1 MAFSKIILN
10 GTTLM
15 DVTGDTVAANNL
27 LDGYTA
33 TGADG
38 EAVTGAYVAPTFS
51 TQAKTNI
58 DPTTSSQ
65 TITPDTGYD
74 GLSSVQINAMPSG
87 TAGTPTATKS
97 AVSNHAVTVTPSV
110 TNSTGYITGGTK
122 TGTAVSVSAAE
133 LVSGSQNITEN
144 DTYDVTNLA
153 EVVVSVSGGEAGQ
166 EELTIDAG
174 VVFIDYDGIIVEEWE
189 TADVAGKTDLPNNP
203 SHSGLTAQGWN
214 YTLANIKTYIANY
227 PDAILVVGQ
236 MYITTSGATEIDVV
250 LSSDTLQPYLGI
262 APNGTVTVDWGDNST
277 TSTLTG
283 TSLTSLKWANHTY
296 TTGGEYTIKLSVESG
311 SFNFYGTTNGYG
323 SILSRTNS
331 FNYSHLYNNTIRA
344 IRLGASAGIGQYG
357 VVTSYMLQTI
367 SIPKTA
373 NISGQ
378 YAFNSN
384 YMLRCIVVPNG
395 TTTLGQYWSAYSYGL
410 HFVSVPQEVTSIGA
424 YAHVNNNFI
433 KAYSVPQGVATISS
447 YTLNGCTNAKRI
459 TFPNSVTS
467 IASNGANNTYSLNR
481 LTIPSSI
488 TSLQASCLANMRSLY
503 KLRFEK
509 TTPPT
514 VSSSNVWTNL
524 GTWCVISVPTG
535 SLSDYTSATN
545 YPSSSTYTYIEE
557 A

>member
-1 MAFSKIILN
+1 MAFSKIIFN

-15 DVTGDTVAANNL
+15 DVTQDTVAAGNL
-27 LDGYTA
+27 LQGETA

-38 EAVTGAYVAPTFS
+38 EQVTGAYVP
-51 TQAKTNI
+51 
-58 DPTTSSQ
+58 
-65 TITPDTGYD
+65 
-74 GLSSVQINAMPSG
+74 
-87 TAGTPTATKS
+87 
-97 AVSNHAVTVTPSV
+97 
-110 TNSTGYITGGTK
+110 
-122 TGTAVSVSAAE
+122 
-133 LVSGSQNITEN
+133 
-144 DTYDVTNLA
+144 
-153 EVVVSVSGGEAGQ
+153 GGEAGQ
-166 EELTIDAG
+166 EDLTIDAG
-174 VVFIDYDGIIVEEWE
+174 VVFIDYDGIIVEEWN
-189 TADVAGKTDLPNNP
+189 TADVAGKTALPNNP

-296 TTGGEYTIKLSVESG
+296 TTGGEYTIKLTVASG

-344 IRLGASAGIGQYG
+344 IRLGSSAGIGAYG

-373 NISGQ
+373 DISGQ

-410 HFVSVPQEVTSIGA
+410 HFVSVPQEVTSIGT

-447 YTLNGCTNAKRI
+447 YTLNGFTNAKRI
-459 TFPNSVTS
+459 TFPDSVTS

-488 TSLQASCLANMRSLY
+488 TSLQTSCLANMRSLY

-535 SLSDYTSATN
+535 SLSSYTSASN
-545 YPSSSTYTYIEE
+545 YPSSSSYTYIEE

>member
-1 MAFSKIILN
+1 MAFSKIIFN

-15 DVTGDTVAANNL
+15 DVTQDTVAAGNL
-27 LDGYTA
+27 LQGETA

-38 EAVTGAYVAPTFS
+38 EQVTGAYVP
-51 TQAKTNI
+51 
-58 DPTTSSQ
+58 
-65 TITPDTGYD
+65 
-74 GLSSVQINAMPSG
+74 
-87 TAGTPTATKS
+87 
-97 AVSNHAVTVTPSV
+97 
-110 TNSTGYITGGTK
+110 
-122 TGTAVSVSAAE
+122 
-133 LVSGSQNITEN
+133 
-144 DTYDVTNLA
+144 
-153 EVVVSVSGGEAGQ
+153 GGEAGQ
-166 EELTIDAG
+166 EDITIDAG

-189 TADVAGKTDLPNNP
+189 TSTVSGKSALPNNP
-203 SHSGLTAQGWN
+203 THTGLTAQGWN

-296 TTGGEYTIKLSVESG
+296 TTAGEYTIKLTVASG

-344 IRLGASAGIGQYG
+344 IRLGSSAGIGAYG

-410 HFVSVPQEVTSIGA
+410 HFVSVPQEVTSIGT

-433 KAYSVPQGVATISS
+433 KAYSVPQGVTTISS
-447 YTLNGCTNAKRI
+447 YTLNGFTNAKRI
-459 TFPNSVTS
+459 TFPDSVTS
-467 IASNGANNTYSLNR
+467 IAANGANNTYSLNR

-488 TSLQASCLANMRSLY
+488 TSLQTSCLANMRSLY

-535 SLSDYTSATN
+535 SLSSYTSASN
-545 YPSSSTYTYIEE
+545 YPSSTSYTYIEE